1 MSLAFWLAAK
11 PSCLITACLLGM
23 LPNASTCQSRTHCRD
38 TTPAVHPRGAGIQ
51 GWGQA
56 KRTAVNLLLLA
67 GAEPWILSWVCLT
80 GLKGNALKKQVSVLI
95 VSIKR
100 KMQYSHE
107 PLLHEMNLILYNFIG
122 SKYFFKVTLHWL
134 SQHDVSSLLGS
145 APDYPIFCWD
155 LSLRFLSI
163 PLSSNSPLWLLCC
176 PDPCLLAVSVHL
188 QEMMEL
194 I

>member
-1 MSLAFWLAAK
+1 MPAPVRAGH
-11 PSCLITACLLGM
+11 TAGTRPLPFIHGVLGFKGGG
-23 LPNASTCQSRTHCRD
+23 R
-38 TTPAVHPRGAGIQ
+38 PRGQLWISSSWQELSHGFSR
-51 GWGQA
+51 GL
-56 KRTAVNLLLLA
+56 AV
-67 GAEPWILSWVCLT
+67 T
-80 GLKGNALKKQVSVLI
+80 GLKGNALKKRVSVLI

-100 KMQYSHE
+100 KIQYSHE